1 MVVGLGE
8 LLWDTS
14 PTGRRWGGA
23 PANFACHAA
32 QLGADAWTV
41 SAVGDDD
48 DGRALLRAASA
59 HGVQACVAALPDR
72 PTGRVDVAID
82 PSGVPSYRIAAH
94 SAWDHIPW
102 SDEVAALAARADA
115 VCFGSLAQRHP
126 DSRATI
132 HRFLDTAPPRALRIF
147 DANLRAPFDDHQ
159 VMLDSLGLADALKV
173 NDEEWSQ
180 LTQWL
185 DLDDRFDAACRTLC
199 ERFALRAVVRTNGAR
214 GSDAY
219 VAGRAR
225 TAPAAAVDAVDTV
238 GAGDAFT
245 AVCCLGL
252 LRGADPEALLSLAG
266 EVAGFVCTQP
276 GGTPA
281 LDADLGERAR
291 RQLALQP

>member
-1 MVVGLGE
+1 MGLGE

-72 PTGRVDVAID
+72 PTGRVEVAVD

-147 DANLRAPFDDHQ
+147 DANLRAPHDDRQ
-159 VMLDSLGLADALKV
+159 LALASLDRADALKV
-173 NDEEWSQ
+173 NDEEWQ
-180 LTQWL
+180 KLTQWL
-185 DLDDRFDAACRTLC
+185 DLEDGFDAACRTLC

-219 VAGRAR
+219 IAGCAHR
-225 TAPAAAVDAVDTV
+225 APAAAVDATDTV

-252 LRGADPEALLSLAG
+252 LRGADPDTLLALAG
-266 EVAGFVCTQP
+266 EVAGFVCTQL

-281 LDADLGERAR
+281 LDADLCARAR
-291 RQLALQP
+291 QQLTLQP